1 MDEVTLR
8 KTIGKNIALY
18 RKSHR
23 DTQAALGQKLNYT
36 DKAVSKWERGESMPD
51 IYVLSQIAEIYGI
64 TVGNLI
70 GESKPEIQTSPYMR
84 LFIFLFSAAL
94 TFVISTVLIVAFEL
108 FNVPFNTWLFL
119 LYAAAITA
127 LLAVIFSTI
136 WWNLW
141 IQLSA
146 WSALIWLGGLSILLT
161 AHGIVALKSLLICC
175 ALQIAVLFWILY
187 RRSRIPPQERDA
199 HPVRKEAS
207 EEEGD

>member
-1 MDEVTLR
+1 MDEMTLR

-18 RKSHR
+18 RKAHR
-23 DTQAALGQKLNYT
+23 DTQAVLGQKLNYT

-51 IYVLSQIAEIYGI
+51 IYVLSKIAELYGI

-70 GESKPEIQTSPYMR
+70 GESKPEIQASPYMR

-94 TFVISTVLIVAFEL
+94 TFVISTVLIVAFEI

-119 LYAAAITA
+119 LYSSTITA
-127 LLAVIFSTI
+127 LLAVVFSSM

-141 IQLSA
+141 VQLSA
-146 WSALIWLGGLSILLT
+146 WSALIWLGGLTVLLT
-161 AHGIVALKSLLICC
+161 VPGIVAAKSLLICG

-187 RRSRIPPQERDA
+187 RRSRIPPEQRDE
-199 HPVRKEAS
+199 HPAAKRKGTE
-207 EEEGD
+207 